1 MDDLQNA
8 VTLMATKLSVYNSKP
23 PSNSEVVTV
32 RCRHVVKQIPKQYVL
47 AYILS
52 LAQKHCLNLEKESFS
67 FLSYVPEV
75 WASLISFIKSMNS
88 DNYDFGY
95 IQEKALES
103 LNSAVK
109 LLCHDTMDKT
119 LCQYYYSRASLN
131 ALNLLLDTH
140 SIVNRR
146 RRQEDRWFA
155 VADLLSYVPLYKN
168 HTDQSFLTNF
178 SPITAFGVFDGHNG
192 PEVAEHCSHLTPYL
206 LSVELQ
212 RHIFSTSINR
222 NYSKSIPDI
231 LAEIFHRLNKS
242 ANSGRARKCWN
253 SGTTATVCTIAG
265 DTICTAWVGD
275 SQAWL
280 IFPCTKNDSINSNNV
295 LKNNLSCCNGN
306 SLQQQIKK
314 SHHTTSFHESERMS
328 VLMEIPSS
336 DKNLND
342 NSNNTRVIK
351 STSLNIMPDRLSLC
365 NGNIPTSQS
374 SSIIEKH
381 NHKHAQQSIGD
392 IKQSKDPS
400 LLMDQ
405 LNSIRYFNSSN
416 DDDDDDMEINEY
428 SGIALTD
435 CIHRPESPSEFVSVL
450 RTGGSI
456 LTEVDR
462 ENSSSIENKIFF
474 THTPRGSMLNLAV
487 ARGVKENISN
497 DCCYSKRISLPPL
510 DSPSLVD
517 CRVGCLS
524 SVSRSIGDDET
535 AVGLNAL
542 PSITIWSMKQS
553 MHHHKTTPLCL
564 IIASDGLWDV
574 PGCSGPEISLMAWH
588 WYKKHIYHKNQCIN
602 HHSFSEFLIN
612 LAVQNGASDNITCS
626 VIWLHKWKPTELKG
640 WNIESHL
647 ASSLVRWPKHSRV
660 TSLVNLNS
668 PSDTLLRGP
677 RKCLHSKTSQ
687 LISQRSYSLNNV
699 FDIDLSTPRYS
710 SPPRDIVYQSDCVSN

>member
-1 MDDLQNA
+1 MTWSADESVAKELRMKPLGDWKQPSVHMTILHRNTTRTVGYGQFIYHLIRTMIWFDSRLHSLLEKKYNLMDDLQNA

-67 FLSYVPEV
+67 FLSYVPE
-75 WASLISFIKSMNS
+75 
-88 DNYDFGY
+88 
-95 IQEKALES
+95 
-103 LNSAVK
+103 
-109 LLCHDTMDKT
+109 
-119 LCQYYYSRASLN
+119 
-131 ALNLLLDTH
+131 
-140 SIVNRR
+140 
-146 RRQEDRWFA
+146 
-155 VADLLSYVPLYKN
+155 
-168 HTDQSFLTNF
+168 TDQSFLTNF

-416 DDDDDDMEINEY
+416 DDDDDDDMEINEY

-588 WYKKHIYHKNQCIN
+588 WYKKHIYHKNQ
-602 HHSFSEFLIN
+602 S
-612 LAVQNGASDNITCS
+612 VQNGASDNITCS